1 MKYEIEDLVPI
12 VAKLAE
18 GYTSKES
25 TSITYERA
33 SQLMEAVLY
42 CMQEGEKAGEYSL
55 VQKDALSLEHMY
67 VIGKRCVEEKTKE
80 TLKIYNDMMAH
91 FSSYENQCLYDTI
104 VKGLPEFFKWYD
116 SKYAPQNTILT
127 LDYPVLMDIS
137 EYTGIDKIY
146 EYVLCIQLEQKFLSN
161 FSPEYVKEILF
172 KYDKQ
177 YKLLIDNICE
187 IVLMH
192 VSGHIIAGKKIS
204 VLNLE
209 PEEYVKMQGLIQ
221 SENLRDLRKKLRNAV
236 KILIQDYYENDERLL
251 AYLYKAVDNISVRI
265 KTAAD
270 YGNLRCIL

>member
-42 CMQEGEKAGEYSL
+42 CMQEGEKAGEFSL
-55 VQKDALSLEHMY
+55 VQKDALSLERMY

-116 SKYAPQNTILT
+116 SKFAPQNTILT

-161 FSPEYVKEILF
+161 FSSEYVKEILF

-209 PEEYVKMQGLIQ
+209 PEEYIKMQGLIQ

>member
-25 TSITYERA
+25 TSIPYEKA

-42 CMQEGEKAGEYSL
+42 CMQEGENAGEFSL
-55 VQKDALSLEHMY
+55 VQKDALSLERMY
-67 VIGKRCVEEKTKE
+67 AIGKRCVEEKTKE
-80 TLKIYNDMMAH
+80 TLKIYNDMMIH

-161 FSPEYVKEILF
+161 FSSEYVKTILF

-204 VLNLE
+204 ALNLE
-209 PEEYVKMQGLIQ
+209 SEECEKMQGLIQ
-221 SENLRDLRKKLRNAV
+221 SGNLRDLRKKLRNAV
-236 KILIQDYYENDERLL
+236 RILIQDYYENDEKLL

-270 YGNLRCIL
+270 FMHI